1 MSKTN
6 SLIMAARLKQL
17 RKERKLSHV
26 ALSTAL
32 NQAYGID
39 ISRDSLMSYEVTD
52 PNHSKHYKNEG
63 MRVEYLRCL
72 ADFYNVSSDYLLG
85 LTNDPSKNPAAADEL
100 GLSAALID
108 KLKRYSKYD
117 IINTLLET
125 MFDTSI
131 FISIS
136 ALTNNINKV
145 KDITIQENI
154 ILDYDNFEMPV
165 SEQERKELSIAAI
178 LMREIFNAHPEFYG
192 LYQITTASEHFHIQ
206 IDDICDIFRYCI
218 EKVTGYSD
226 YITRKR

>member
-1 MSKTN
+1 
-6 SLIMAARLKQL
+6 MARKRSDPEKAKKPFPTAL
-17 RKERKLSHV
+17 RKIMQE
-26 ALSTAL
+26 
-32 NQAYGID
+32 Q
-39 ISRDSLMSYEVTD
+39 
-52 PNHSKHYKNEG
+52 
-63 MRVEYLRCL
+63 
-72 ADFYNVSSDYLLG
+72 NVSQTTLAGYLKKSPQAVSLYCMGESAPDLESLVKIAQFFDTSTDYLLG
-85 LTNDPSKNPAAADEL
+85 LTNDPSKKPAAADEL

-145 KDITIQENI
+145 KDITIPENI